1 MIVIKDAM
9 LKIMI
14 EVTDEYREKD
24 NMVTKAKAHSRIRKK
39 RPKPMP
45 STLGPSSAIRFSSFC
60 DEDDITLKGNNVIF
74 WLNSNRYAFFYCLTD
89 LAFFCIPH
97 RY

>member
-60 DEDDITLKGNNVIF
+60 DGDDITLKGNNVIF
-74 WLNSNRYAFFYCLTD
+74 WLNSNRYAFLLLDRSCFLLYTT
-89 LAFFCIPH
+89 
-97 RY
+97 

>member
-24 NMVTKAKAHSRIRKK
+24 NMVTKAKAHRRIRKK

-60 DEDDITLKGNNVIF
+60 DGDDITLKGENVIF
-74 WLNSNRYAFFYCLTD
+74 SFL
-89 LAFFCIPH
+89 FCV
-97 RY
+97 R

>member
-24 NMVTKAKAHSRIRKK
+24 NMVTKAKAHRRIRKK

-60 DEDDITLKGNNVIF
+60 DGDDIVTLKGDFF
-74 WLNSNRYAFFYCLTD
+74 WLGSNRYAFF
-89 LAFFCIPH
+89 IV
-97 RY
+97 

>member
-60 DEDDITLKGNNVIF
+60 DGDDITLKGKNVLVLLLMVTGMLF
-74 WLNSNRYAFFYCLTD
+74 LVE
-89 LAFFCIPH
+89 
-97 RY
+97 

>member
-39 RPKPMP
+39 RPKPQP
-45 STLGPSSAIRFSSFC
+45 NP
-60 DEDDITLKGNNVIF
+60 LK
-74 WLNSNRYAFFYCLTD
+74 R
-89 LAFFCIPH
+89 
-97 RY
+97 

>member
-60 DEDDITLKGNNVIF
+60 DGDDIILKGKNVIF
-74 WLNSNRYAFFYCLTD
+74 FWLDSNRYAFLLFNRSCFLLYTT
-89 LAFFCIPH
+89 
-97 RY
+97 

>member
-24 NMVTKAKAHSRIRKK
+24 NMVTKAKAHSKIRKK

-60 DEDDITLKGNNVIF
+60 DGDDITLKGKNWGGF
-74 WLNSNRYAFFYCLTD
+74 LLNSNRYAFF
-89 LAFFCIPH
+89 IVV
-97 RY
+97 

>member
-60 DEDDITLKGNNVIF
+60 DGDDITLKGK
-74 WLNSNRYAFFYCLTD
+74 YGGFFVK
-89 LAFFCIPH
+89 
-97 RY
+97 